1 MNEQGS
7 MIPIVGVVLLCG
19 LLMLG
24 VAVELGRWAAT
35 MRTATAAADAGAR
48 AGSVVLDRTQLYSGN
63 LALDPRSA
71 ESEAVRSA
79 LAYPAPVVV
88 GAEAEAS
95 TSGLCVTVEAE
106 FRAGIGKAFG
116 LSDRHVTVVSCA
128 EPR

>member
-24 VAVELGRWAAT
+24 GAVELGRWAAT

-79 LAYPAPVVV
+79 LA
-88 GAEAEAS
+88 
-95 TSGLCVTVEAE
+95 
-106 FRAGIGKAFG
+106 
-116 LSDRHVTVVSCA
+116 
-128 EPR
+128 